1 MKNTIMN
8 WGGPSGLRTKIV
20 EGSFSATAETLSS
33 PAQTPEDI
41 VTHLFVAKLN
51 AATETMPSTAPACP
65 SQTNCTNVEVIDSE
79 HHRTTGLAP
88 GQYACWN
95 PISYAMCQRT
105 NWQSKATLAG
115 ASFSFSC
122 AD

>member
-1 MKNTIMN
+1 MQPQSHTARASAP
-8 WGGPSGLRTKIV
+8 PS
-20 EGSFSATAETLSS
+20 
-33 PAQTPEDI
+33 PNP
-41 VTHLFVAKLN
+41 
-51 AATETMPSTAPACP
+51 TAPACP

-115 ASFSFSC
+115 ASFSLSC
-122 AD
+122 AA